1 MIDSTLFSLR
11 DYFMY
16 TFLDNI
22 LVFFLF
28 FSSAYQSSEN
38 QISFTKINSFTEIFV
53 FVCLFLSINS
63 AKWSIYNT
71 IKSSGPIIFGLL
83 CCRPFLLDFFNC
95 KGLLQYAY
103 SLFSRSTSLFTF
115 SIFNYSWF
123 FLTFDSYSKLS
134 IFYPALSMRILNF
147 ISTKMSVVL
156 NSWIVRM
163 AREYSY
169 HAKEPK
175 MEPNDGFSQQAGTR
189 RTHLPQSSLMEQ
201 VHRTLFPTSYT
212 KQDRWDC

>member
-1 MIDSTLFSLR
+1 
-11 DYFMY
+11 MY

-95 KGLLQYAY
+95 KYPY
-103 SLFSRSTSLFTF
+103 SLFTRSTSLFTF
-115 SIFNYSWF
+115 SIFNFSWYF
-123 FLTFDSYSKLS
+123 FDSYSKLS

-201 VHRTLFPTSYT
+201 VQKTHFSASYT
-212 KQDRWDC
+212 KLDRWNR